1 MRTRTDRY
9 RDLWTAG
16 QGFDNDLPL
25 TYSPQHQAQE
35 QALRA
40 AVRHLEGPINSVLD
54 VGCGRGR
61 IAAFLQRELPKAKYT
76 GLDVGPVQLELT
88 RKVRP
93 DGEFIQ
99 AAIQDLDR
107 PDDLWELVVCSEILM
122 HIPPDEIQAAVHKI
136 KRAAYGYILI
146 VEWVP
151 TADWA
156 LFNSPDMV
164 AWWNFAHDYLK
175 LFGPAVYAAR
185 TDQQVVYIWK
195 Q

>member
-1 MRTRTDRY
+1 MRTNEAY
-9 RDLWTAG
+9 RELWTAG

-35 QALRA
+35 QALQA
-40 AVRHLEGPINSVLD
+40 AVRVLEAPITSVLD

-61 IAAFLQRELPKAKYT
+61 IAAFLQRELPNAKYT
-76 GLDVGPVQLELT
+76 GLDIGPTQLELT
-88 RKVRP
+88 RKVRL
-93 DGEFIQ
+93 DGVFLHF
-99 AAIQDLDR
+99 AIQDLE
-107 PDDLWELVVCSEILM
+107 PEWQWDLVICSEILM
-122 HIPPDEIQAAVHKI
+122 HIPPTEIHAAVEKIKQAAS
-136 KRAAYGYILI
+136 RYILI

-156 LFNSPDMV
+156 LYNSPDAV
-164 AWWNFAHDYLK
+164 AWWNFPYDYLS

-185 TDQQVVYIWK
+185 TDQQVVYVWK